1 MSIDLPFRR
10 RADWQQRAS
19 PRGCHLGCHT
29 IGHDTRRFGPLL
41 AQLAQLAVTNTAA
54 HVVSRIK
61 AAKTG
66 KQHEQQINELTE
78 LINEMVDERNQLIS
92 IARAFEQELVA
103 QRISPEEIT
112 YITQTLLPAVE
123 ELIRK
128 GAGDD
133 DAAEMIDPIKSVLSA
148 EMLTVLQLIGF
159 NYKQA
164 IGEPLTALVQN
175 LILSQVQQADVR
187 AQLEVLSAQTNVLAL
202 QVAQDPDATRRLR
215 DLS

>member
-1 MSIDLPFRR
+1 MRSGSRP
-10 RADWQQRAS
+10 
-19 PRGCHLGCHT
+19 
-29 IGHDTRRFGPLL
+29 RRF
-41 AQLAQLAVTNTAA
+41 
-54 HVVSRIK
+54 
-61 AAKTG
+61 
-66 KQHEQQINELTE
+66 
-78 LINEMVDERNQLIS
+78 
-92 IARAFEQELVA
+92 
-103 QRISPEEIT
+103 T